1 MGDYRGRRVAAK
13 ALRVYLTND
22 FDKIRRVSC
31 LYIILNTCML
41 TVTYVEVL
49 QGSDKVESPQP
60 SERVTAAGS
69 DDGQE
74 PLCDGVGVDGKREH
88 QRVYRVLQGR

>member
-1 MGDYRGRRVAAK
+1 MGDYRGRQVAAK

-31 LYIILNTCML
+31 LYIILNMSIL

-49 QGSDKVESPQP
+49 QGSDKVESP
-60 SERVTAAGS
+60 
-69 DDGQE
+69 
-74 PLCDGVGVDGKREH
+74 
-88 QRVYRVLQGR
+88 

>member
-1 MGDYRGRRVAAK
+1 MWMGDYRGRQVAAK

-31 LYIILNTCML
+31 LYIILNMSIL

-49 QGSDKVESPQP
+49 QGSDKVESP
-60 SERVTAAGS
+60 
-69 DDGQE
+69 
-74 PLCDGVGVDGKREH
+74 
-88 QRVYRVLQGR
+88 

>member
-1 MGDYRGRRVAAK
+1 MGDHQGRRVAAK
-13 ALRVYLTND
+13 ALRVYSTND
-22 FDKIRRVSC
+22 FDKIRRVGR
-31 LYIILNTCML
+31 LDIILNTCVL

-49 QGSDKVESPQP
+49 QGSDKVESSRP

-74 PLCDGVGVDGKREH
+74 PLRNGVGVDGKWEY
-88 QRVYRVLQGR
+88 Q